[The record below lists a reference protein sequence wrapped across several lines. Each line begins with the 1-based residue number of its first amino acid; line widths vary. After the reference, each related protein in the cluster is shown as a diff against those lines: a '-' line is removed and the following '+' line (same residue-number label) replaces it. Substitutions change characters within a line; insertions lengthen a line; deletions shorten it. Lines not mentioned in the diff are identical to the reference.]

1 MDFCLDD
8 QEHYHDLRRSLRE
21 FVAKEIEPYADE
33 VARTGEYPQRQL
45 DAMIDFGLTGIG
57 IPTEY
62 GGKGWSAM
70 EMAIVME
77 EIAKACPSSSVV
89 LQIYLLGTGPLML
102 AGTEE
107 QKKKYMPLVASGK
120 MAPGFAITEETAGTD
135 AAAIQM
141 TAVEDGDYYVLN
153 GKKTMVGNIGHTG
166 FSFVFAKTAPE
177 LGSKGITC
185 FIVDMDNPGYK
196 QGIVYD
202 KMGIVG
208 QRTGEFEL
216 VDCRVP
222 KSAILGEVNKGYA
235 IALGALDGGRLQVAA
250 QSVGTMERMIEECK
264 KWCNERM
271 VFGTK
276 LGNQQAIQFKLA
288 DMTAKMQAAKLMVYR
303 AAALLSNPEKFER
316 KQISTEVSMAKLFA
330 AEAANQVAYD
340 ATQIMGGRGVVR
352 GNKCEQLYRDV
363 RVYTIFE
370 GASEV
375 QRMVIGRNLLTD
387 AFEAEI

>member
-1 MDFCLDD
+1 MDFCLND
-8 QEHYHDLRRSLRE
+8 QKHYRELRE
-21 FVAKEIEPYADE
+21 SIRDFVAKEIEPFADHI
-33 VARTGEYPQRQL
+33 AATGDYPEQQL
-45 DAMIDFGLTGIG
+45 QAMIGAGLTGVG
-57 IPTEY
+57 IPEEY

-77 EIAKACPSSSVV
+77 EVAKSCPSSSVV

-107 QKKKYMPLVASGK
+107 QKRKYLPLVASGQQ
-120 MAPGFAITEETAGTD
+120 APGFAITEEHAGTD
-135 AAAIQM
+135 ASAISM

-153 GKKTMVGNIGHTG
+153 GKKTMVGNHGHTG
-166 FSFVFAKTAPE
+166 FSFVFAKTDPAA
-177 LGSKGITC
+177 GAKGITG
-185 FIVDMDNPGYK
+185 FIVDLDNPGYK
-196 QGIVYD
+196 PGITYK

-222 KSAILGEVNKGYA
+222 KSAVLGEVNKGYG

-250 QSVGTMERMIEECK
+250 QSVGVMARAIEECK

-276 LGNQQAIQFKLA
+276 LGNMQAIQFKIA
-288 DMTAKMQAAKLMVYR
+288 DMVAKYQASKLLLYR
-303 AAALLSNPEKFER
+303 AATLESNAGEVDR
-316 KQISTEVSMAKLFA
+316 KQKSTEVSIAKYFCS
-330 AEAANQVAYD
+330 EAANQVCYD
-340 ATQIMGGRGVVR
+340 ATQIMGGRGVIR
-352 GNKCEQLYRDV
+352 GNKCEQLYRDA

-370 GASEV
+370 GSSEV
-375 QRMVIGRNLLTD
+375 QKMVIGRNVLTD
-387 AFEAEI
+387 AFVSEV